1 MISEKIAWM
10 LLFLFSTDGLFHY
23 LRSVSAPCTAL
34 TAAVLAASAP
44 ASLLTSSLQLA
55 PMESVVRSA
64 FRAPVKQLQC
74 CISAVF
80 PEDTD
85 CQALG
90 CCIKGPAEQNQRTQ
104 DKTNS
109 GDVVYAQREAE
120 RAAIRTHIREKYQLP
135 KNKVDKKQL
144 EVIGGKVK
152 MLQDHVPVV
161 RPQDTPE
168 FDSCISGLSAMDL
181 SSLKKTAEST
191 VQSMWLGLRC
201 PII

>member
-1 MISEKIAWM
+1 MFDKTPPLHATYLACNSLPESSALFSFARETGTISEKIAWM
-10 LLFLFSTDGLFHY
+10 LLFLFSTDGLFQY

-44 ASLLTSSLQLA
+44 VSLLTSPLQLA
-55 PMESVVRSA
+55 PMESVVKSD

-80 PEDTD
+80 PEDKD

-90 CCIKGPAEQNQRTQ
+90 GCIKGPAEQNQRTQ
-104 DKTNS
+104 DKKS
-109 GDVVYAQREAE
+109 KRDVVYPQRKAE

-144 EVIGGKVK
+144 EVTGG
-152 MLQDHVPVV
+152 
-161 RPQDTPE
+161 E
-168 FDSCISGLSAMDL
+168 GENA
-181 SSLKKTAEST
+181 A
-191 VQSMWLGLRC
+191 GLRGC
-201 PII
+201 CEASGHSRI